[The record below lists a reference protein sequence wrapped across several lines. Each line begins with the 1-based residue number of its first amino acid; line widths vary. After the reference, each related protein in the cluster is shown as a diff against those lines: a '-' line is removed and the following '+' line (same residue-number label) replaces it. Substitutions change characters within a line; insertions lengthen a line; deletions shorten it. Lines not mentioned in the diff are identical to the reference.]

1 MNDILISIVVPIY
14 NVESYLHRC
23 IDSLINQT
31 YKAIEI
37 ILVDD
42 GSTDSC
48 GKICD
53 DYEKRYTNIKV
64 IHKDNG
70 GLSDA
75 RNCGLDKVMG
85 EYVFFIDSDDYIALN
100 TVEKFVDVALNNI
113 GVDMIVGQY
122 EKVDENRDDLD
133 NFNCSGGDK
142 KMYYQVNSIFWRR
155 LKTIRLL

>member
-133 NFNCSGGDK
+133 NFNS
-142 KMYYQVNSIFWRR
+142 F
-155 LKTIRLL
+155 TICCVDLPIS